1 MCWVL
6 INSAPGRRLLL
17 PDLTS
22 SRASRLPADGTIEA
36 ACFHAGT
43 VTAMEIPLPRV
54 RRFAVSTQTFRRLA
68 LVSAVM
74 LVVIVASG
82 ATVRLTGSGLGCEHW
97 PGCQA
102 GDPFPDTGYHSY
114 VEFSNRIVA
123 TFAILATLATFLASF
138 RVPSIKR
145 WVKWVAGGAFL
156 GTFLQA
162 PLGAI
167 TVYYHL
173 NPYLVGTHF
182 LLSIVVLSLGVL
194 VALEA
199 WNIRGEPVSLG
210 MRRLAAVAGT
220 ACGVL
225 LVTGTMTTAAGPH
238 SGGQKVA
245 RVWSFQPAVWLHVR
259 ATAVFGLTFL
269 ALVIWLSWRQSKHL
283 RGALVLLGLLVA
295 QMTVGEIQYRTHLPL
310 GVVLVHVTLAALVWV
325 AVVVVVA
332 GMWRPVDARATN
344 RMP

>member
-1 MCWVL
+1 
-6 INSAPGRRLLL
+6 
-17 PDLTS
+17 
-22 SRASRLPADGTIEA
+22 
-36 ACFHAGT
+36 
-43 VTAMEIPLPRV
+43 MEIPLPRV
-54 RRFAVSTQTFRRLA
+54 RRFAVSAQTFRWLA
-68 LVSAVM
+68 LASAVM

-102 GDPFPDTGYHSY
+102 GDPFPDNGYHSD

-123 TFAILATLATFLASF
+123 TFAIIATLATFVGSLL
-138 RVPSIKR
+138 VTGMKR
-145 WVKWVAGGAFL
+145 WVRWVAGGAFL

-173 NPYLVGTHF
+173 NPWLVGTHF
-182 LLSIVVLSLGVL
+182 LLSIVVLALGVV

-199 WNIRGEPVSLG
+199 WNIRGDAVG
-210 MRRLAAVAGT
+210 RRLQQLALLTGA

-259 ATAVFGLTFL
+259 ATAVFGLAFL
-269 ALVIWLSWRQSKHL
+269 LLLLLLIRAGSRHLRAALV
-283 RGALVLLGLLVA
+283 VLGLLIA
-295 QMTVGEIQYRTHLPL
+295 QMIVGEIQYRTHLPL
-310 GVVLVHVTLAALVWV
+310 GLVIVHVTLAAVVWAATVVFV
-325 AVVVVVA
+325 AT
-332 GMWRPVDARATN
+332 MWRPS
-344 RMP
+344 RMA